1 MVAIFQGAA
10 KPLDKSAN
18 LATMERAAAAASVT
32 GAAIIVFP
40 ELFLSGYNLGNR
52 LAAVAEPIGGP
63 STLALAEIART
74 HRIALVAGLPERD
87 AGQIFNSAILVDS
100 VGQVRATYRK
110 IHLFG
115 EESHFFSR
123 GDDLVV
129 VDLPP
134 FRVGLAICYDIEFPE
149 VGRAFARAG
158 ANLIV
163 VPTAN
168 MLPYIQVATTL
179 VRARALENGVAI
191 AYANQIG
198 EDNGLTYTGQSGLV
212 GPDGRDILRAGES
225 AEALLCCPSIALS
238 VRKSATPL
246 ATQLDDIGTH
256 THRVRIA

>member
-1 MVAIFQGAA
+1 M
-10 KPLDKSAN
+10 
-18 LATMERAAAAASVT
+18 
-32 GAAIIVFP
+32 
-40 ELFLSGYNLGNR
+40 
-52 LAAVAEPIGGP
+52 
-63 STLALAEIART
+63 
-74 HRIALVAGLPERD
+74 AGLPERD

-179 VRARALENGVAI
+179 VRARALENGVAV

-225 AEALLCCPSIALS
+225 TEALLCCPSIALS
-238 VRKSATPL
+238 VGKSATPL
-246 ATQLDDIGTH
+246 ATQLDRHWDAH
-256 THRVRIA
+256 PPRQNSVKKRNRRPRC